1 MNDLIKRDDLFK
13 AKVNHESKVLAIY
26 SKVLKRVQT
35 RIKHTANLNKGRTE
49 CIYLI
54 PDFMLGIP
62 TYNVQDCTVFI
73 ITALLKNG
81 FYVNYT
87 HPNMVYI
94 SWKHWE
100 KDYEISKSV
109 ISGNQKLLINES
121 KRKMIA
127 LEHERQRQESEK
139 QARLI
144 NQIKEQEKARDAEY
158 KRLKVQ
164 RGENPSLV
172 REINIVKEN
181 RDNYTRPIENQKEE
195 KSSGGFYELD
205 QIKKIQFL
213 MQNN

>member
-26 SKVLKRVQT
+26 SKVLKRVQS

-109 ISGNQKLLINES
+109 ISGNQKLLINEN

-127 LEHERQRQESEK
+127 LEHERQKQESEK